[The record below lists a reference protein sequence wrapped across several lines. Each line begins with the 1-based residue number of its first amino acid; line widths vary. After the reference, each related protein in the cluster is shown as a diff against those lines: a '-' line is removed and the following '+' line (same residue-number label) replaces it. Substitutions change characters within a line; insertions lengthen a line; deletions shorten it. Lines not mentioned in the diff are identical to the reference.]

1 VATATPGR
9 FATRGQEPAVAAVRA
24 LLASGAPHAVML
36 IGPAS
41 SGKTTLGLDLAAAL
55 LCGAPAVADRPCGDC
70 RGCRLVAAGAHPD
83 LHRLAPSG
91 PGREIRIGEELE
103 RDAGTIRGLIATLAL
118 LPVEGGARVALV
130 EDAGRMNEMAQN
142 AILRTLEEPPAGVTI
157 VLCVD
162 DEAQLLPTVRSR
174 CARIRLG
181 PVAPRVIEGILV
193 ERGLADAPTGARLA
207 RLAAGRPGLAI
218 ALAASPGAV
227 TARSEIARTLLDLL
241 RAGRAGRLAAVR
253 ELVGR
258 AGDIARAVDAATEPV
273 DEPQGADEP
282 GTAPDADMTAGPAP
296 ASAAKR
302 PAAERRRA
310 ALALLGVWRD
320 VGRDLLVV
328 SRGGRAQVV
337 DHTLLE
343 ELESAVAGLDPEA
356 LAAFLGRL
364 DRTAALIAGNVNPE
378 LALDVLVLAWPT
390 PGVRA

>member
-1 VATATPGR
+1 MAVAVPGR

-91 PGREIRIGEELE
+91 PGREIRIGTDPD
-103 RDAGTIRGLIATLAL
+103 RDPRTIRGLVSMLAL

-130 EDAGRMNEMAQN
+130 EDAGRMNDDSQN
-142 AILRTLEEPPAGVTI
+142 ALLRTLEEPPSGVTI

-162 DEAQLLPTVRSR
+162 DEAQLLQTVRSR

-181 PVAPRVIEGILV
+181 PVAPRVIEGLLV
-193 ERGLADAPTGARLA
+193 ERGLADAPSGARLA
-207 RLAAGRPGLAI
+207 RLSGGRPGLAI
-218 ALAASPGAV
+218 ALAASPDAV
-227 TARSEIARTLLDLL
+227 TARGEIARTLLDLL
-241 RAGRAGRLAAVR
+241 RVGRAGRLAAVR
-253 ELVGR
+253 ELVAR
-258 AGDIARAVDAATEPV
+258 AGDIARAVDAAAEP
-273 DEPQGADEP
+273 ADAPEAAADAV
-282 GTAPDADMTAGPAP
+282 APDADSAGEPAP
-296 ASAAKR
+296 ASGAKR
-302 PAAERRRA
+302 SAAERRRA
-310 ALALLGVWRD
+310 ALALLGAWRD

-328 SRGGRAQVV
+328 TRGGRAQVL
-337 DHTLLE
+337 DHTLIE
-343 ELESAVAGLDPEA
+343 ELGSAAADLDPDA
-356 LAAFLGRL
+356 LADFLGRL

-378 LALDVLVLAWPT
+378 LALDVLVLAWPA
-390 PGVRA
+390 PGGRG